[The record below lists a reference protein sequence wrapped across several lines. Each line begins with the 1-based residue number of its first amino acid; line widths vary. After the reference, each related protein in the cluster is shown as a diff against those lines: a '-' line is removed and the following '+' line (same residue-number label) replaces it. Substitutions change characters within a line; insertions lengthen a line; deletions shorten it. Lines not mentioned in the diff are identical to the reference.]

1 MALEERRVART
12 SVLRDEK
19 RGLYALGS
27 GYLIADGLVLT
38 AAHVLQRA
46 EGVAPERGQGAEVA
60 MIDGGWH
67 PSVVAWVDTG
77 LDVAV
82 LDCRRDGQTPLGL
95 RASGTRWGRL
105 AGADPLEWGAVGFP
119 AASRGEGGS
128 GGRQAEHAFGRTS
141 AISEHQGGRLA
152 LTVDSREAA
161 QGESPW
167 AGLSGAAV
175 FCGDHLVGVVITDPG
190 SYARS
195 LDARRVEAFATD
207 SEFAALLGGAPL
219 LEEVA
224 GRPRE
229 PGLANLRS
237 TLKSRDPL
245 FTGREEDL
253 AALIP
258 DPASSNV
265 ITQAL
270 VGFAGVGKSALA
282 REHAHRLHGA
292 GNVDLAWWFE
302 SDDRHRLE
310 TRMAAHYRGMTSA
323 TGSAGDDALTA
334 VELRNW
340 LDSCPYRW
348 VLVFDGAQPGTLD
361 GLLPEHGR
369 GQVIV
374 TSRSSDW
381 PGLTSSREI
390 GALPSADA
398 ATLLARIGG
407 FDPDLDT
414 YELAEE
420 LGRIPLNL
428 VQAGDEIRRTHM
440 GRRDY
445 VQALRS
451 EPGVVP
457 APPVAVTPS
466 RLVRT
471 LAGHTLGVN
480 CVAFSPDGRLLATG
494 SIDATARLWGPATGQ
509 HLHTLDGASASDYG
523 PWTGLRYG
531 LRFLKG
537 QIGPFFEQVTAV
549 AFSPDGGL
557 LATGD
562 AYARALLWDPVT
574 GRLLRPLEGHTRSVA
589 GAVFS
594 PDGDQLATVSGATA
608 LLWDPVSGKRLHTL
622 EGHTGSVNGV
632 AFSPDGRLL
641 ATGSSDSTLR
651 LWDPA
656 SGQLQHTIWLWGPDT
671 LQLPSSWMIGQRL
684 AKQVDAFLEK
694 QLRASAPKWARDRPV
709 RSPAVDAV
717 RAVRD
722 QAMLQAHGRKGPTY
736 MAVRAVAFSPDGRLL
751 ATGCSD
757 STVRLWDL
765 ASGNPLRPLE
775 GHTDGVNSVAF
786 RPDGSLLATGSADST
801 ARLWDA
807 TTGQHLQTLT
817 GHTGHVTCVAFSPDG
832 RVLATASFDS
842 TVRLW
847 T

>member
-19 RGLYALGS
+19 RGLYTLGS

-46 EGVAPERGQGAEVA
+46 EGVSPERGQGAEVA
-60 MIDGGWH
+60 MIDGTWH
-67 PSVVAWVDTG
+67 PGAVAWVDTG

-82 LDCRRDGQTPLGL
+82 LDCRRDGHTPPGL
-95 RASGTRWGRL
+95 RAGGTRWGRL

-119 AASRGEGGS
+119 AASRGEGVS

-152 LTVDSREAA
+152 LTVDSREAT

-175 FCGDHLVGVVITDPG
+175 FCGDYLVGVVITDPG
-190 SYARS
+190 SYGRS

-207 SEFAALLGGAPL
+207 PEFAALLGGAPL

-237 TLKSRDPL
+237 TLKSRDPF

-258 DPASSNV
+258 DPDSSNV
-265 ITQAL
+265 ITQGL
-270 VGFAGVGKSALA
+270 VGFAGAGKSALA
-282 REHAHRLHGA
+282 REHAHRLYGA
-292 GNVDLAWWFE
+292 GKVDLAWWFE
-302 SDDRHRLE
+302 ADDRQLLE
-310 TRMAAHYRGMTSA
+310 TRMAAHYRSMINAS
-323 TGSAGDDALTA
+323 GSAGDDALTA

-340 LDSCPYRW
+340 LGNCPYRW
-348 VLVFDGAQPGTLD
+348 VLIFDEAQPGTLD
-361 GLLPEHGR
+361 GILPERGH

-381 PGLTSSREI
+381 PGLDSSREI
-390 GALPSADA
+390 GPLPTADA
-398 ATLLARIGG
+398 AILLARIGG

-428 VQAGDEIRRTHM
+428 VQAGDQIRRTHFSC
-440 GRRDY
+440 RDY
-445 VQALRS
+445 VQALRA

-457 APPVAVTPS
+457 APLVAVTPS
-466 RLVRT
+466 RLIRT
-471 LAGHTLGVN
+471 LTGHALGVT

-494 SIDATARLWGPATGQ
+494 SIDSTARLWGPATGQ
-509 HLHTLDGASASDYG
+509 HLRTLDGANASEDG
-523 PWTGLRYG
+523 PRAALRDT

-537 QIGPFFEQVTAV
+537 ETGPGFE
-549 AFSPDGGL
+549 
-557 LATGD
+557 
-562 AYARALLWDPVT
+562 
-574 GRLLRPLEGHTRSVA
+574 
-589 GAVFS
+589 
-594 PDGDQLATVSGATA
+594 
-608 LLWDPVSGKRLHTL
+608 
-622 EGHTGSVNGV
+622 SVNAV

-641 ATGSSDSTLR
+641 ATGDAYSRALLWDPVTGQLLRALKGHTNSVAGVVFSPGGDHLATASGATVRLWDPASGKHLLTIEGHTGNVNGVAFSPGGRLLATASSDSTVR

-656 SGQLQHTIWLWGPDT
+656 SGQHQRTLWLWGPDT
-671 LQLPSSWMIGQRL
+671 LQHPWLATGERL
-684 AKQVDAFLEK
+684 DQLEASREE
-694 QLRASAPKWARDRPV
+694 QLRASSPQWARDRLL
-709 RSPAVDAV
+709 RSPAADAARAPRDQTILQALGRKKPASVAV
-717 RAVRD
+717 R
-722 QAMLQAHGRKGPTY
+722 T
-736 MAVRAVAFSPDGRLL
+736 VAFSPDGRLL

-757 STVRLWDL
+757 STVRLWDP
-765 ASGNPLRPLE
+765 ASGQPLHVLE
-775 GHTDGVNSVAF
+775 GHTNSVNSVAF
-786 RPDGSLLATGSADST
+786 RPGGRLLATGSADST
-801 ARLWDA
+801 VRLWDGA
-807 TTGQHLQTLT
+807 SGQHLQTLE
-817 GHTGHVTCVAFSPDG
+817 GQTGHVNGVAFSPDG
-832 RVLATASFDS
+832 RLLATASFDS

-847 T
+847 S